1 MNVFPIVELG
11 FKMTWPYYRTTN
23 RSGKHWVGRLR
34 KFFSDHIAKWRGNR
48 SSEALLNKTIGL
60 LKFAWTQTDKSV
72 WTAPTELTSCDYPLS
87 IQLRDHG
94 GFVMCTA
101 IADIV
106 LDRVWIQRELA
117 LRLLEANTKFPYGAF
132 RLHDRGDGIR
142 EVVYSHLIDAR
153 RYDAN
158 ATALIALKIVGQLNI
173 MLMELYACELIEANP
188 RKANT
193 DLKNKNIQT
202 KSPS

>member
-1 MNVFPIVELG
+1 M
-11 FKMTWPYYRTTN
+11 KWPYDKTTGHSSKN
-23 RSGKHWVGRLR
+23 WIDRLLKLFR
-34 KFFSDHIAKWRGNR
+34 NQIAKRRGNR
-48 SSEALLNKTIGL
+48 SSEALLKKTMGL
-60 LKFAWTQTDKSV
+60 LKFSWTQTDKSV
-72 WTAPTELTSCDYPLS
+72 WTAPTELISCDYPLS
-87 IQLRDHG
+87 LQLRDHG

-101 IADIV
+101 VAEVV

-132 RLHDRGDGIR
+132 RLHDRGDGMR

-158 ATALIALKIVGQLNI
+158 ATALIALKLVGQLNI
-173 MLMELYACELIEANP
+173 MIMELYACELIEANP
-188 RKANT
+188 LKANT
-193 DLKNKNIQT
+193 ELKNKNTQT